1 MIMPEPKIL
10 EAVKKAREAASA
22 RKFKQSFDLA
32 VNFKNMDMKKPENRI
47 KVEIT
52 LPTAPPRIAKVGI
65 IADSLAPA
73 AKKFGDKIVLITK
86 DELDSYAR
94 NKKAAKKLASSCGA
108 FFAEA
113 SLMPS
118 VGKNLGQVLAPRGL
132 MPKPI
137 PPTANLDP
145 IVSRAAGIVRIAAK
159 DSPAVHCRIGVEE
172 MTDEQIAA
180 NIETVLKAIEP
191 VLPKGRDQF
200 RSAYVKTT
208 MGKPVK
214 IELW

>member
-1 MIMPEPKIL
+1 MPEAKIL
-10 EAVKKAREAASA
+10 EAVKKARELAGA

-32 VNFKNMDMKKPENRI
+32 INFKNMDMKKAENRI
-47 KVEIT
+47 KAEIT
-52 LPTAPPRIAKVGI
+52 LPTAPPRLAKIGI
-65 IADSLAPA
+65 IADALIPA
-73 AKKFGDKIVLITK
+73 ARKFGDKIVLITK
-86 DELDSYAR
+86 GELDDYAR

-113 SLMPS
+113 ALMPL

-145 IVSRAAGIVRIAAK
+145 IVARASGLVRIAAK
-159 DSPAVHCRIGVEE
+159 DSPSVHCRVGVEE
-172 MTDEQIAA
+172 MTDEEIAA
-180 NIETVLKAIEP
+180 NVEAVLKAVEP
-191 VLPKGRDQF
+191 ILPKGRDQL
-200 RSAYVKTT
+200 RSAFVKTT

-214 IELW
+214 IEM